1 MTDKPD
7 IHQDP
12 RLHALIIAHDGG
24 HPAEAVLERATKYHG
39 FLTTGAT
46 GKPATAPAAGKPATP
61 QTAGGKSATA
71 PAAGGKPATAPAAN
85 KPAAAPGAP
94 KAPAAKAAAP
104 ATAKTPA
111 AGAPKAAPP
120 SDTKDPNGHNTY
132 GDVVKALQAVNAK
145 INKAVALDILL
156 KNGNGATSVRDLKPA
171 LYDAVVDASNAAI
184 SDEAADAGAE
194 DPTAGPETDE
204 LGNPV

>member
-46 GKPATAPAAGKPATP
+46 
-61 QTAGGKSATA
+61 
-71 PAAGGKPATAPAAN
+71 GKPATAPAAN

-145 INKAVALDILL
+145 INKAVALD
-156 KNGNGATSVRDLKPA
+156 KNFG
-171 LYDAVVDASNAAI
+171 
-184 SDEAADAGAE
+184 
-194 DPTAGPETDE
+194 
-204 LGNPV
+204 